1 MDTPPIALLSI
12 TPLYVALLGL
22 LWVPLTL
29 RVGLYRLKNQINL
42 GDGGDQELLQRIRG
56 QGNYTE
62 SVPIA
67 LVLLVVM
74 ELSGASATWLHAL
87 GALLLVGRLSHY
99 LGITRIGPSICRPFG
114 MVATITVYLV
124 SGIWLLVAWGG

>member
-1 MDTPPIALLSI
+1 MDNSPIALLSI

-56 QGNYTE
+56 QGNFTE

-74 ELSGASATWLHAL
+74 ELSGASYTWLHTL
-87 GALLLVGRLSHY
+87 GALLLAGRLSHY
-99 LGITRIGPSICRPFG
+99 LGITRIGPAVCRPIG
-114 MVATITVYLV
+114 MVATISVYLV
-124 SGIWLLVAWGG
+124 SGIWLLVAWGS